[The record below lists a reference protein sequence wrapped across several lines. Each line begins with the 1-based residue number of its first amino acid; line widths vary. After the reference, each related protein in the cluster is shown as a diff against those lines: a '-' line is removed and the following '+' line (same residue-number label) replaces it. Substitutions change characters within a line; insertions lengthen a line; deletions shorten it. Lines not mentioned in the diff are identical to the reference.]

1 MMVRDFQSVIGVE
14 TRAQMQE
21 AEGRLPD
28 SLIACIGGGSNAMGL
43 FHPFLDDP
51 GVEIFGVEAA
61 GHGLTQLHAA
71 SIAGGRPGVLHG
83 NRTYLLM
90 DDDGQIQDAHS
101 ISAGLD
107 YPGIG
112 PEHSWLHETGRVTYL
127 SATDD
132 EALAA
137 FQLLSRLEGI
147 IPALEPAHAIAKV
160 MELAPKRPK
169 DHLMVVNL
177 SGRGDKDIPAGG
189 RYPAGEAV
197 MTTRI
202 DARFAEL
209 KKQGRSAFITFL
221 MAGDPDLETSLA
233 IVKAL
238 PKAGADI
245 IEIGMPFTDPMADG
259 PAIQASGL
267 RALKAGMT
275 LKKTLAMVR
284 AFRAGDAA
292 TPMVLMGYYNPIYIY
307 GVDRFLADAKS
318 AGVDGL
324 IIVDLPPEEDSELC
338 LPAMKAGLNFIRLA
352 TPTTDD
358 KRLPAVLANTS
369 GFVYYV
375 SITGITGSAS
385 AETGAVGEAV
395 ARIKRHTR
403 LPVCVGFG
411 IRTPEAARAIAE
423 NADGAVVGTALVDAL
438 LGSLDAEG
446 RATAKTVGAVADLVA
461 SLAQGVRGAKQAA
474 E

>member
-1 MMVRDFQSVIGVE
+1 MNPNLPNSFRSGPDERGHFGIFGGRFVAETLMPLILDLEKAYAAAKADPAFQAEMNGYLRDYVGRPSPLYFAERLSEHLGGAKIYFKREELNHTGSHKVNNVLGQIMVARRMGKKRIIAETGAGQHGVATATLCARFGLEMRGLYGRGRRRPAAAQRDPHGNARRQVIPVQSGSRTLKDAMNEALRDWVTNVHNTFYCIGTVAGPHPYPMMVRDFQSVIGTE

-28 SLIACIGGGSNAMGL
+28 LLIACIGGGSNAMGL

-51 GVEIFGVEAA
+51 SVEIFGVEAA

-177 SGRGDKDIPAGG
+177 SGRGDKDIPQ
-189 RYPAGEAV
+189 V
-197 MTTRI
+197 
-202 DARFAEL
+202 
-209 KKQGRSAFITFL
+209 
-221 MAGDPDLETSLA
+221 
-233 IVKAL
+233 
-238 PKAGADI
+238 ADI
-245 IEIGMPFTDPMADG
+245 
-259 PAIQASGL
+259 L
-267 RALKAGMT
+267 RGR
-275 LKKTLAMVR
+275 KT
-284 AFRAGDAA
+284 
-292 TPMVLMGYYNPIYIY
+292 
-307 GVDRFLADAKS
+307 
-318 AGVDGL
+318 
-324 IIVDLPPEEDSELC
+324 
-338 LPAMKAGLNFIRLA
+338 
-352 TPTTDD
+352 
-358 KRLPAVLANTS
+358 
-369 GFVYYV
+369 
-375 SITGITGSAS
+375 
-385 AETGAVGEAV
+385 
-395 ARIKRHTR
+395 
-403 LPVCVGFG
+403 
-411 IRTPEAARAIAE
+411 
-423 NADGAVVGTALVDAL
+423 
-438 LGSLDAEG
+438 
-446 RATAKTVGAVADLVA
+446 
-461 SLAQGVRGAKQAA
+461 
-474 E
+474 